1 MATKTPGPR
10 KVAYFYDDEIG
21 NYHYGCVA
29 TISLHSPIIFFSRLF
44 SCPTCSL
51 LHSFSLSPVLCHFF
65 FPMFSFPSRYGHP
78 MKPHRVRMAHS
89 LVVTYGLNEQLDIYR
104 PRMVTQEEMTQFHT
118 DDYVH
123 FLRNTTPDNM
133 HEFLTQLQ
141 RFNVGEDCPLFDG
154 LYDYCQLYTSGSV
167 GGAVRLNNDQNDI
180 VINWSGGLHHA
191 KKGEASG
198 FCYINDCVLCILEL
212 LKKYP
217 RVLYIDID
225 IHHGDGVEE
234 AFYTSDRVMTFSLHK
249 YGDYFPGTGDVSDLG
264 YGKGKGYA
272 INFPL
277 HDGMDDEAFVSIF
290 RPIITSIMEN
300 FKPGAVCLQCG
311 ADSLAGDRLGC
322 FNLSLRG
329 EFCFGYM
336 YYMYLVII
344 LFYYIFFKNYFA
356 DKFVCLLCHLV
367 LLLLLLLLLL
377 PLPPSLFL
385 FLLFLSLSLSLS
397 LSAQAMEIVCDLSK
411 VLDFQLLL
419 LVAEV
424 TQFAMS
430 RDVGHTKLLSFWILP
445 YQMSCQ

>member
-1 MATKTPGPR
+1 M
-10 KVAYFYDDEIG
+10 I
-21 NYHYGCVA
+21 
-29 TISLHSPIIFFSRLF
+29 
-44 SCPTCSL
+44 
-51 LHSFSLSPVLCHFF
+51 
-65 FPMFSFPSRYGHP
+65 
-78 MKPHRVRMAHS
+78 
-89 LVVTYGLNEQLDIYR
+89 
-104 PRMVTQEEMTQFHT
+104 TQEEMTKFHT

-212 LKKYP
+212 LKKHS

-234 AFYTSDRVMTFSLHK
+234 AFYTSDRVMTCSFHK

-277 HDGMDDEAFVSIF
+277 HDGMDDESFVSIF
-290 RPIITSIMEN
+290 RPIISGIMEN
-300 FKPGAVCLQCG
+300 FKPEAVCLQCG

-329 EFCFGYM
+329 TGVLSFLGALKLCPEHECTPTELTRCFFFVSFVVSTGHGDCVRFVKSFGIPTIVIGGGGYTIRNVARCWA
-336 YYMYLVII
+336 YETS
-344 LFYYIFFKNYFA
+344 
-356 DKFVCLLCHLV
+356 V
-367 LLLLLLLLLL
+367 LLDTPVQDELPINEYFEYYGPDYRLHIQPSNMENFNSHKYLTDTKNRLLTILRNIKPTSLGIQTGQ
-377 PLPPSLFL
+377 PGTYQTPAILPPAPEEEVSPDERNVKDQSLG
-385 FLLFLSLSLSLS
+385 
-397 LSAQAMEIVCDLSK
+397 VK
-411 VLDFQLLL
+411 
-419 LVAEV
+419 
-424 TQFAMS
+424 
-430 RDVGHTKLLSFWILP
+430 K
-445 YQMSCQ
+445 

>member
-1 MATKTPGPR
+1 M
-10 KVAYFYDDEIG
+10 I
-21 NYHYGCVA
+21 
-29 TISLHSPIIFFSRLF
+29 
-44 SCPTCSL
+44 
-51 LHSFSLSPVLCHFF
+51 
-65 FPMFSFPSRYGHP
+65 
-78 MKPHRVRMAHS
+78 
-89 LVVTYGLNEQLDIYR
+89 
-104 PRMVTQEEMTQFHT
+104 TQEEMTKFHT

-212 LKKYP
+212 LKKHS

-234 AFYTSDRVMTFSLHK
+234 AFYTSDRVMTCSFHK

-277 HDGMDDEAFVSIF
+277 HDGMDDESFVSIF
-290 RPIITSIMEN
+290 RPIISGIRM
-300 FKPGAVCLQCG
+300 F
-311 ADSLAGDRLGC
+311 
-322 FNLSLRG
+322 
-329 EFCFGYM
+329 
-336 YYMYLVII
+336 
-344 LFYYIFFKNYFA
+344 
-356 DKFVCLLCHLV
+356 
-367 LLLLLLLLLL
+367 
-377 PLPPSLFL
+377 
-385 FLLFLSLSLSLS
+385 
-397 LSAQAMEIVCDLSK
+397 
-411 VLDFQLLL
+411 
-419 LVAEV
+419 
-424 TQFAMS
+424 
-430 RDVGHTKLLSFWILP
+430 
-445 YQMSCQ
+445 

>member
-1 MATKTPGPR
+1 
-10 KVAYFYDDEIG
+10 
-21 NYHYGCVA
+21 
-29 TISLHSPIIFFSRLF
+29 
-44 SCPTCSL
+44 
-51 LHSFSLSPVLCHFF
+51 
-65 FPMFSFPSRYGHP
+65 
-78 MKPHRVRMAHS
+78 MKPHRVRMTHS

-104 PRMVTQEEMTQFHT
+104 PRMITQEEMTKFHS

-167 GGAVRLNNDQNDI
+167 GGAVRLNNNQNDI

-212 LKKYP
+212 LKKHP

-234 AFYTSDRVMTFSLHK
+234 AFYTSDRVMTCSFHK

-290 RPIITSIMEN
+290 RPIITGIMEN
-300 FKPGAVCLQCG
+300 FKPEAVCLQCG

-329 EFCFGYM
+329 K
-336 YYMYLVII
+336 
-344 LFYYIFFKNYFA
+344 LFLFFLFFFFLNNFIC
-356 DKFVCLLCHLV
+356 FVCLIH
-367 LLLLLLLLLL
+367 
-377 PLPPSLFL
+377 
-385 FLLFLSLSLSLS
+385 
-397 LSAQAMEIVCDLSK
+397 
-411 VLDFQLLL
+411 
-419 LVAEV
+419 
-424 TQFAMS
+424 
-430 RDVGHTKLLSFWILP
+430 
-445 YQMSCQ
+445 

>member
-1 MATKTPGPR
+1 M
-10 KVAYFYDDEIG
+10 I
-21 NYHYGCVA
+21 
-29 TISLHSPIIFFSRLF
+29 
-44 SCPTCSL
+44 
-51 LHSFSLSPVLCHFF
+51 
-65 FPMFSFPSRYGHP
+65 
-78 MKPHRVRMAHS
+78 
-89 LVVTYGLNEQLDIYR
+89 
-104 PRMVTQEEMTQFHT
+104 TQEEMTKFHT

-212 LKKYP
+212 LKKHS

-234 AFYTSDRVMTFSLHK
+234 AFYTSDRVMTCSFHK

-277 HDGMDDEAFVSIF
+277 HDGMDDESFVSIF
-290 RPIITSIMEN
+290 RPIISGIMEN
-300 FKPGAVCLQCG
+300 FKPEAVCLQCG

-329 EFCFGYM
+329 TGVLSFLGALKLCPEHECTPTELSRCF
-336 YYMYLVII
+336 
-344 LFYYIFFKNYFA
+344 FFL
-356 DKFVCLLCHLV
+356 LLCQQGMV
-367 LLLLLLLLLL
+367 
-377 PLPPSLFL
+377 
-385 FLLFLSLSLSLS
+385 
-397 LSAQAMEIVCDLSK
+397 IV
-411 VLDFQLLL
+411 
-419 LVAEV
+419 
-424 TQFAMS
+424 
-430 RDVGHTKLLSFWILP
+430 
-445 YQMSCQ
+445 

>member
-1 MATKTPGPR
+1 MTKLAIITTGALLPS
-10 KVAYFYDDEIG
+10 AYT
-21 NYHYGCVA
+21 VL
-29 TISLHSPIIFFSRLF
+29 S
-44 SCPTCSL
+44 
-51 LHSFSLSPVLCHFF
+51 SFSLVCFPAPRAHSYILFTFVLRHFF

-89 LVVTYGLNEQLDIYR
+89 LVVTYGLNEQHDIYR

-329 EFCFGYM
+329 EFC
-336 YYMYLVII
+336 LVI
-344 LFYYIFFKNYFA
+344 FYEFINYIYNFF
-356 DKFVCLLCHLV
+356 
-367 LLLLLLLLLL
+367 
-377 PLPPSLFL
+377 
-385 FLLFLSLSLSLS
+385 
-397 LSAQAMEIVCDLSK
+397 
-411 VLDFQLLL
+411 
-419 LVAEV
+419 
-424 TQFAMS
+424 
-430 RDVGHTKLLSFWILP
+430 
-445 YQMSCQ
+445 